1 MQISIY
7 TRRGRHRPV
16 KSEKYSADHC
26 VFVVS
31 FFVSCLEGEQA
42 LAGFQSVHN
51 ARKSVHKRIICI
63 VSIK

>member
-31 FFVSCLEGEQA
+31 FFCQLFGGRTGHLRAFRVFTMREKASMDE
-42 LAGFQSVHN
+42 
-51 ARKSVHKRIICI
+51 
-63 VSIK
+63 